1 MRVVITGGT
10 GLIGRALAGGLVAAG
25 HDVVVSSRRPGAV
38 EGLPAGVSARGWDTD
53 GVDDLVPLLEAA
65 DAVVHLAGENIGAR
79 RWTQDQKNRI
89 SLSRVRSTEALAEAF
104 AACGNRPAV
113 LVQGSAVGYYGPH
126 GDEGIPE
133 TTGPGSDFLSEV
145 CQDWEAASASVET
158 LGVRRVIARTGVVF
172 AADGGALPRI
182 LLPFRLFAG
191 GPVGSGR
198 QVLPWIHLQD
208 EVRAMIHLLEDGG
221 ARGAFNLAAPGAV
234 SNRDLARVIGR
245 VLRRPSFVPTPAIA
259 LRLILG
265 EMATLVLDGQR
276 AVPNRLL
283 ERGYEFLF
291 PQVEPALRELLT

>member
-10 GLIGRALAGGLVAAG
+10 GLIGRALAGGLVVAG
-25 HDVVVSSRRPGAV
+25 HDAVVLSRRPGAAV
-38 EGLPAGVSARGWDTD
+38 GLPAGVSAWSWDTD
-53 GVDDLVPLLEAA
+53 GVDDLVPVLEAA

-79 RWTQDQKNRI
+79 RWTRDQKNRI
-89 SLSRVRSTEALAEAF
+89 SQSRVCSTEALAAAF
-104 AACGNRPAV
+104 AACSNRPGV

-133 TTGPGSDFLSEV
+133 TTGPGSGFLAEV

-198 QVLPWIHLQD
+198 QVLSWIHLQD
-208 EVRAMIHLLEDGG
+208 EVRAMTYLLEDDG
-221 ARGAFNLAAPGAV
+221 AEGAFNLAAPGAV

-245 VLRRPSFVPTPAIA
+245 VLKRPSFVPTPAIA
-259 LRLILG
+259 IRLMLG

-276 AVPNRLL
+276 AVPARLL
-283 ERGYEFLF
+283 ERGFEFLY
-291 PQVEPALRELLT
+291 PEVELALRELLT